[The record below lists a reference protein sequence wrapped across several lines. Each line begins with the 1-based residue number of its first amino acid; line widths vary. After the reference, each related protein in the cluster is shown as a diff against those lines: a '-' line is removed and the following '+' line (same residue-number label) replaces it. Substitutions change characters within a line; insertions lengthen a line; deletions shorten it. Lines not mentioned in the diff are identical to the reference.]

1 MKQTKKLI
9 ALASIA
15 VMLVV
20 VIVASTLSSAAW
32 WPGSDKLYETVGYG
46 NFTDGIPFGNH
57 AYLYPAIEIDGG
69 PNLDFEKGL
78 EYWITG
84 STRYVE
90 AVTETVDGKQNTFIR
105 LLPEK
110 LYNGAKTVLF
120 PISKLKEGY
129 TPGILYKWR
138 GDSHA
143 VQVTLKEVYS
153 IVNSGG
159 QWNSA
164 KTEWVGHNGAQG
176 TKSIWTA
183 DEDNES
189 EWNIQLAI
197 NYKPVKALDSESL
210 TDKVYYYVGV
220 EAFYAPE
227 ISYGFELDDIQIVI
241 HNSTSGIV
249 SDLDGKI
256 LYNLNKLPQRE
267 AVNYMFGDLADTD
280 ANAKEKNDV
289 NKILAKL
296 DSTPKKAAGIFG
308 NDGSSSSDNSTAG
321 YLIWII
327 VAAGVILLLAA
338 GVVVFIVIKKKKK
351 TNVAIETQD
360 QAPVETQENTQE

>member
-15 VMLVV
+15 VMLVM
-20 VIVASTLSSAAW
+20 VIVASALSSAAW

-46 NFTDGIPFGNH
+46 TFTDGIPFTNH
-57 AYLYPAIEIDGG
+57 VYLYPAIEIDGG

-110 LYNGAKTVLF
+110 LYNGAKSVLF
-120 PISKLKEGY
+120 PVSKLKEGD

-153 IVNSGG
+153 IINSGG

-197 NYKPVKALDSESL
+197 NYNPVQPLSPDSLS
-210 TDKVYYYVGV
+210 DKTYYFVGV
-220 EAFYAPE
+220 EAFAAPE
-227 ISYGFELDDIQIVI
+227 ISYGFEIDDIQIVI
-241 HNSTSGIV
+241 HNQQSGLV
-249 SDLDGKI
+249 SDLDGKT
-256 LYNLNKLPQRE
+256 LYNLNNLPKRDV
-267 AVNYMFGDLADTD
+267 VNYMFGDLDDTD
-280 ANAKEKNDV
+280 ENAKEKNDV

-296 DSTPKKAAGIFG
+296 DSTPKTTNNIFD
-308 NDGSSSSDNSTAG
+308 NIVSSTDDDDATAG

-327 VAAGVILLLAA
+327 VAAAVILLLAA
-338 GVVVFIVIKKKKK
+338 GAVVLIIIKKKKSSTAEK
-351 TNVAIETQD
+351 QKE
-360 QAPVETQENTQE
+360 E